1 MKKTVALC
9 TLLAVLTACGGGGRP
24 SVEEIAQGRQDSD
37 DVAGTAPG
45 APHIDDDV
53 IDCLAK
59 VLHDSD
65 ASDEALRAMV
75 DGSDD
80 FEGRDE
86 FERILSSEEFLAE
99 DAKCFTG

>member
-1 MKKTVALC
+1 MR
-9 TLLAVLTACGGGGRP
+9 TLLAVLTACGGGRP
-24 SVEEIAQGRQDSD
+24 SVEEIAQGLKDSD

-45 APHIDDDV
+45 VHIDDDV

-65 ASDEALRAMV
+65 VSDEALRAMV